1 MDYVVSWLQ
10 RPIYYLPFLCCSPCM
25 DACNT
30 RGNIVLS
37 SSVLRAKFSNPSLVP
52 LARKLV

>member
-30 RGNIVLS
+30 RGNTVLS

-52 LARKLV
+52 LARKLA